1 MSYCPFCGVFTETPH
16 RTQEVCIDALN
27 VEIVRMRELLDQ
39 VRSSAT
45 AGPRP
50 VLRHTLEDPREA
62 PEPSEADPG
71 PNPGQT
77 DG

>member
-39 VRSSAT
+39 VRSSA
-45 AGPRP
+45 APGPRP
-50 VLRHTLEDPREA
+50 VLKHRLEDPGDA
-62 PEPSEADPG
+62 PESQDPESNEG
-71 PNPGQT
+71 HS
-77 DG
+77 DA